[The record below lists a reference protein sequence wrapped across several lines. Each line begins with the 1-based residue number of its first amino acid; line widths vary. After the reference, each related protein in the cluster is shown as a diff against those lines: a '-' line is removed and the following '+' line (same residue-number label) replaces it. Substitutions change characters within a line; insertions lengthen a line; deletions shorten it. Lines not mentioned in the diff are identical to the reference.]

1 MGRVK
6 AMIMDQEE
14 KLNEYVWFIVSECET
29 FEEFSFKVKLFAET
43 ECNLA
48 NTHQFQT
55 MLFSESNNLSDVWNE
70 YWSEYNMEGK

>member
-29 FEEFSFKVKLFAET
+29 FQEFKQKVWDYIKNNDVVYE
-43 ECNLA
+43 
-48 NTHQFQT
+48 H
-55 MLFSESNNLSDVWNE
+55 SEFGLEILSDVWNE
-70 YWSEYNMEGK
+70 YWSKYNMGGK